1 MASSPSF
8 RLALFD
14 MDDVVYAYCRAD
26 RIAVLA
32 EATGLDRDF
41 IERRIWL
48 EGLEFTADGGAF
60 ADAERYLAAWSAQL
74 GQAISEETWVRAR
87 GAGMTPIAGTLAL
100 IDRLMAAGVT
110 VAVLTN
116 NGPLIERHR
125 HRLAPALAER
135 VGERFLVSYVFG
147 MAKPAPDI
155 YRLAL
160 DRLGFRPEETVF
172 IDDLAENVAGAEAAG
187 LRGHVFRTPAG
198 LADYFAALGLA

>member
-1 MASSPSF
+1 MVATNQPKRSF
-8 RLALFD
+8 
-14 MDDVVYAYCRAD
+14 
-26 RIAVLA
+26 
-32 EATGLDRDF
+32 
-41 IERRIWL
+41 ERRL
-48 EGLEFTADGGAF
+48 RLVLKLCDPGLKRT
-60 ADAERYLAAWSAQL
+60 L
-74 GQAISEETWVRAR
+74 GEVID
-87 GAGMTPIAGTLAL
+87 GTLAL